1 MKISLFIIAILLLSL
16 NISGQIKGLQ
26 FGISG
31 GYSKGIMKNS
41 VETFI
46 NTKLENDEYF
56 NQNLK
61 FSLGQNIDIGTNI
74 NYLFFN
80 KIGISL
86 LYKYNFN
93 SKVVFTEINAI
104 AGVTENNER
113 ELSAKRHSIIPT
125 IIINTDFEKLNSFFR
140 IGASFNSTKQV
151 LKETISVY
159 PNTTV
164 YIWDYSGKSGV
175 GFYSEIGLTYNFTDK
190 ISGVFG
196 VSFEAYNYI
205 PNSSQITETIINDKS
220 YPDSD
225 RLTIDKKKQFNE
237 WISYQYSQNPD
248 IDNPLQLPKQ
258 TFTYNNIGLNIG
270 IIYKL

>member
-1 MKISLFIIAILLLSL
+1 MRITLFIIVMLL
-16 NISGQIKGLQ
+16 ISSNSFGQVEGLQ
-26 FGISG
+26 FGLSG

-46 NTKLENDEYF
+46 NTKLEDDEYF
-56 NQNLK
+56 TQNLK
-61 FSLGQNIDIGTNI
+61 FSLGENINFGANI

-93 SKVVFTEINAI
+93 SKVVFNEINAI
-104 AGVTENNER
+104 AGVIENNER

-140 IGASFNSTKQV
+140 IGASFNITKQI
-151 LKETISVY
+151 LTETINVD
-159 PNTTV
+159 PNTTI
-164 YIWDYSGKSGV
+164 YIWDYTGKGGV
-175 GFYSEIGLTYNFTDK
+175 GFYSELGLTYNFTKK
-190 ISGVFG
+190 ISGILG
-196 VSFEAYNYI
+196 VSFETYNYI
-205 PNSSQITETIINDKS
+205 PDFSEITETIINGRS
-220 YPDSD
+220 NPNSG
-225 RLTIDKKKQFNE
+225 RLTIDSKKEFSE

-248 IDNPLQLPKQ
+248 INNPLKLPQQ